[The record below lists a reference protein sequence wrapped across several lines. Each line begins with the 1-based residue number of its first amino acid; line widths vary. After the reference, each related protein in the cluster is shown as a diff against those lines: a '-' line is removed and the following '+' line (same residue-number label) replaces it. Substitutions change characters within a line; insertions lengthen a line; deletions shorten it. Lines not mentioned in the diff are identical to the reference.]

1 MTIAVLLRDVTADD
15 LPIFFEQQL
24 DPDANYMAAFTARD
38 PTDQEAYMAHWTR
51 NLGDKTTTNRTILV
65 EGQVA
70 GSISSYEETTG
81 HLEVTYW
88 LGKPYWGKGIA
99 TAALRAFLLEVTERP
114 IFARVAKD
122 NRGSL
127 RVLEKCGFTIAGEDK
142 GFANARGE
150 EIEEFI
156 LILSANEGADRQF
169 LRSAGTAVQDAIPL
183 DT

>member
-1 MTIAVLLRDVTADD
+1 MTSLPNNVVLREVQAED
-15 LPIFFEQQL
+15 LPVFFEYQL
-24 DPDANYMAAFTARD
+24 DPDANYMAAFTAKD
-38 PTDQEAYMAHWTR
+38 PADRQAFMAHWTR

-127 RVLEKCGFTIAGEDK
+127 RVLGKCGFTIIGEDR
-142 GFANARGE
+142 GFANARGQE
-150 EIEEFI
+150 TAEW
-156 LILSANEGADRQF
+156 LLQLS
-169 LRSAGTAVQDAIPL
+169 
-183 DT
+183 